1 MSNWNFILFSLLLH
15 IRCTRAKV
23 SCGNTSLSPCTVFVM
38 KFSYNN
44 STQDPYKG
52 KSWAAVSTTSKFLI
66 TMNSFEI
73 AKHYSKQNKLCVQM
87 FPLSLMKALRQDSP
101 RNNSWH
107 GFDWNI
113 VGIQLKDLG
122 TRKSD
127 DAMKASLLSNRAV
140 KFPELTGTFF

>member
-1 MSNWNFILFSLLLH
+1 
-15 IRCTRAKV
+15 
-23 SCGNTSLSPCTVFVM
+23 
-38 KFSYNN
+38 
-44 STQDPYKG
+44 
-52 KSWAAVSTTSKFLI
+52 
-66 TMNSFEI
+66 
-73 AKHYSKQNKLCVQM
+73 M